1 MYDLYNSLDH
11 SSAIRLFYASIIV
24 ANINFYIAASI
35 MIQMF
40 ERTVKLVNQVY
51 VYVLITIISNLAP
64 LKKLASY
71 ANNKQSM
78 Q

>member
-1 MYDLYNSLDH
+1 
-11 SSAIRLFYASIIV
+11 
-24 ANINFYIAASI
+24 
-35 MIQMF
+35 
-40 ERTVKLVNQVY
+40 VY
-51 VYVLITIISNLAP
+51 VYVLIRIISNLAP